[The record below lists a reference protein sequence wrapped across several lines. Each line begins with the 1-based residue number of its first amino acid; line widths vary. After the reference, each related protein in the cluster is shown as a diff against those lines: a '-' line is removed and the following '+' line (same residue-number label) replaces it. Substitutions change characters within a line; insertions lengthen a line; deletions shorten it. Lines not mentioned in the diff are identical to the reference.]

1 MSNINNISDYQEIL
15 EKALFGKLDTVVK
28 YRKIVGT
35 MIRGNSYILVM
46 FIMTDELRYASKYNF
61 LIHNIADMC
70 DGDLRA
76 IPKGTYPPSID
87 GAEEELRTAIR
98 FVLVTTT
105 SKAFSGGR

>member
-1 MSNINNISDYQEIL
+1 MSNLILDGKVMEENL

-61 LIHNIADMC
+61 LIHNIADMRQILTNLC
-70 DGDLRA
+70 KYSMIYIIYMLRRRL
-76 IPKGTYPPSID
+76 Y
-87 GAEEELRTAIR
+87 E
-98 FVLVTTT
+98 
-105 SKAFSGGR
+105 